1 MQRRTDFCG
10 IGLQRLRLLN
20 RRENQCTH
28 RWIWVFGLRK
38 QDYDKIIVGIEDMTA
53 PFTIRIS
60 EARRMLLQL
69 VFWCLFVFWPLI
81 FRSSTVR
88 VRRFHQPPDP
98 VYMVA
103 LNALAVLFFYLNT
116 RILIPRFLEKKGLS
130 FYLLTVAGCGLVMVL
145 LSMQLR
151 SLAFKADLTDV
162 RFITGT
168 IFPVLFIFSIST
180 TYKVLND
187 FHRRQQLEKE
197 RENERLKSELSFLR
211 SQISP
216 HFLFNILN
224 SIVSLARF
232 KPESVEPA
240 TIQLAELMRY
250 MLYESDEAKV
260 PMDQEIRYLRSYIDL
275 QTLRLGKKVQIE
287 LDLGPV
293 AGNHCIEPMLLIPFV
308 ENAFKH
314 GIGMITRP
322 AIQLHLHINE
332 RTLYFL
338 VKNKVSMQPDDPKD
352 HHSGIGLK
360 NVERRLNLLY
370 PNHDLQIREREG
382 WYEVQL
388 TLELS

>member
-1 MQRRTDFCG
+1 M
-10 IGLQRLRLLN
+10 QRLRLFK
-20 RRENQCTH
+20 RRENQRTH

-38 QDYDKIIVGIEDMTA
+38 QDYDKITGGIEDMTT

-60 EARRMLLQL
+60 EARRMLLQA
-69 VFWCLFVFWPLI
+69 VFWCLFVFWPLL
-81 FRSSTVR
+81 FRSHTVH
-88 VRRFHQPPDP
+88 VPRFHQPPDP
-98 VYMVA
+98 VYMAA
-103 LNALAVLFFYLNT
+103 LNGLAVLFFYLNT

-130 FYLLTVAGCGLVMVL
+130 MYLLVVAACGLVMVL
-145 LSMQLR
+145 LSLELR
-151 SLAFKADLTDV
+151 SLAFRADLTDV

-168 IFPVLFIFSIST
+168 IFPVLFIFSLST

-275 QTLRLGKKVQIE
+275 QTLRLGKKVQID
-287 LDLGPV
+287 LDLGAV
-293 AGNHCIEPMLLIPFV
+293 AGNYSIEPMLLIPFV

-314 GIGMITRP
+314 GIGMISRP
-322 AIQLHLHINE
+322 AIQLQLHVRE
-332 RTLYFL
+332 RMLYFL

-370 PNHDLQIREREG
+370 PNHDLQIRENEG
-382 WYEVQL
+382 WYAVQL